1 VITRTYQCLDCGDI
15 WDVDCVSSDPAPDCP
30 YCAKVLEW
38 RPGLFSITTVKAK
51 AVDYTQQI
59 LEEDYGLSNF
69 RETPREG
76 DVSGLPPPPRT
87 REQDQL
93 IAQLEREARQ
103 EAEAAKAVSPQL
115 TQAVN
120 QFFPGVT
127 SAALPPALSHSLLA
141 GLKVGPYAGVN
152 AMDLLHK
159 AGRAGKVPTGW
170 RPIAKA

>member
-1 VITRTYQCLDCGDI
+1 V
-15 WDVDCVSSDPAPDCP
+15 
-30 YCAKVLEW
+30 VLEW
-38 RPGLFSITTVKAK
+38 RPGLFSITTNKAK
-51 AVDYTQQI
+51 AVDLTQQI

-76 DVSGLPPPPRT
+76 DVSGLPPPART
-87 REQDQL
+87 REQDDI

-103 EAEAAKAVSPQL
+103 EAEAAKAVPSHV

-120 QFFPGVT
+120 GFFPSMPAT
-127 SAALPPALSHSLLA
+127 AALPPALSNSLLA
-141 GLKVGPYAGVN
+141 GLRVGPSAGMN
-152 AMDLLHK
+152 PMDLLHK